1 MSGDQKAKVPPKDA
15 SPEDRAKAEEH
26 KHAGNTH
33 LTAKRAESAIEE
45 YTKAIEL
52 DPSNA
57 IYYSNRAAAYT
68 MKGDYEEAIE
78 DCQMAIN
85 INPSYA
91 KGYSRLGAAF
101 MGQED
106 YEQAMG
112 AYEKAVQL
120 DPDSVV
126 YQSAIDQARS
136 KMAQK
141 ERSEHKTSP
150 MASGSPFPGPRTSPS
165 AGGFD
170 LGSLLN
176 NPDIMR
182 MASSMMNDPQLAT
195 MMQGMMGGRP
205 PSDAGRPTSSPP
217 AQEE

>member
-1 MSGDQKAKVPPKDA
+1 
-15 SPEDRAKAEEH
+15 
-26 KHAGNTH
+26 
-33 LTAKRAESAIEE
+33 
-45 YTKAIEL
+45 
-52 DPSNA
+52 
-57 IYYSNRAAAYT
+57 
-68 MKGDYEEAIE
+68 MKGEYGLAVE

-106 YEQAMG
+106 YGQAAE
-112 AYEKAVQL
+112 AYEKAAKL

-126 YQSAIDQARS
+126 YQSAIDQART

-141 ERSEHKTSP
+141 EKAENRTSP
-150 MASGSPFPGPRTSPS
+150 MASESPFSGPRTSPP
-165 AGGFD
+165 AGGLD

-182 MASSMMNDPQLAT
+182 MASSMMSNPEAMQNLMNNPQLAT

-205 PSDAGRPTSSPP
+205 PSGAGRPASSPP